1 MKIKVFLKYFV
12 EAAVQKVYKNY
23 YSEDICKESILRG
36 KCAKLGWFGSV
47 FDLIQKE
54 YGDLQSKSS
63 H

>member
-1 MKIKVFLKYFV
+1 MKIKVFLLYFV

-36 KCAKLGWFGSV
+36 KCAKLGLFGSV
-47 FDLIQKE
+47 FVLIQKE